1 MEMGRRA
8 DRCGTRRANVRR
20 ECPASTPGRVHALS
34 TQLLSQPPP
43 SVGCIPGVM
52 NGGSTDGWY
61 RAAASTLYVLMRAC
75 GHETWC
81 GVSATASQGVSEC
94 LRTNDTLA

>member
-1 MEMGRRA
+1 MR
-8 DRCGTRRANVRR
+8 DTTR
-20 ECPASTPGRVHALS
+20 ECPARMSGVHARPS
-34 TQLLSQPPP
+34 ARSVTTQLLSQPPP